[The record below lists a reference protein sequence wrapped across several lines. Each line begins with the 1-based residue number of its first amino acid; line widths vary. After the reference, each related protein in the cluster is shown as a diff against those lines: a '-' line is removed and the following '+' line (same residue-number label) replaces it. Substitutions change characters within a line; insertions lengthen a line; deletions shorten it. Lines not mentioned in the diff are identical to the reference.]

1 MEYYSFQ
8 DKKMTRQDLYEGDT
22 FDLFKPTLIDVKLQ
36 NLPKTEY
43 IVPIEFEGRMDR
55 ISEYL
60 YNGEN
65 KYTEELMKINNIIN
79 AYSIKAGTIIYNIQ
93 QSDLAAMYNEEDDSK
108 GVDVL
113 NINNPKNSTVDSNR
127 QNKILP
133 PIVKDR
139 SVKQLSWN
147 KDNKSVTINNKN

>member
-79 AYSIKAGTIIYNIQ
+79 AYSIKAGTIIYYIQ